1 MVQKI
6 REIVGTANV
15 FINEP
20 LRKHCTFR
28 IGGTARFFVT
38 PTSTYEMLN
47 LVRCLRETNIKWK
60 VVGNC
65 SNLLFMDSGYDG
77 VIISTLKL
85 KDVCDLGEGNLI
97 TSAGTML
104 PLLSREVADMGLS
117 GLEFASGIPATVGG
131 AIVMN
136 AGAYGGCMSDI
147 IKSVT
152 YFNGEKI
159 VVGDCSSLGF
169 GYRDSIFKRN
179 SEYVI
184 MFCELSLKQST
195 KENVTR
201 EIERIKNL
209 RCKSQPTGRSAGSV
223 FKSIEGVS
231 AGKIIDDCGIKGS
244 VVGDAEVSPKHANF
258 IINKGNATSKDVL
271 ELIELIRSKVNEK
284 YNQELELEIEI
295 VQ

>member
-20 LRKHCTFR
+20 LRKHCTFG

-47 LVRCLRETNIKWK
+47 LVRCLGETNIKWK

-85 KDVCDLGEGNLI
+85 KDVCDLGEGNLVA
-97 TSAGTML
+97 SAGTML
-104 PLLSREVADMGLS
+104 PSLSKEVADIGLS

-136 AGAYGGCMSDI
+136 AGAYGSCMSNI
-147 IKSVT
+147 VKSVT

-159 VVGDCSSLGF
+159 VVGDCSSLAF
-169 GYRDSIFKRN
+169 DYRDSIFKRN

-195 KENVTR
+195 KECVNR
-201 EIERIKNL
+201 EVERIKTL
-209 RCKSQPTGRSAGSV
+209 RSKSQPTGRSAGSV

-271 ELIELIRSKVNEK
+271 ELIKLIRSKVNEK
-284 YNQELELEIEI
+284 CNQELELEIEI